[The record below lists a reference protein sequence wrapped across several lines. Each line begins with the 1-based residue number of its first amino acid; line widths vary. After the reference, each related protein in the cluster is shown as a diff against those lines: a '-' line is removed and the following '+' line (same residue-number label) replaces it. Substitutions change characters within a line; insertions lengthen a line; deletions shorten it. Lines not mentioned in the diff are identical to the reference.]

1 MTDWP
6 FSGWDDAEVWD
17 DNAEWSEGA
26 LSLLPAGNSGLA
38 ELAIE
43 RTSARIEAFPD
54 RIRPLWNSETIP
66 AGILPW
72 LAWALS
78 VDEWAALWTEEQ
90 KRDVVAASIDV
101 HRRKGTVGSIRRALI
116 AAGLG
121 DAELIERFGRK
132 FYDGSIAHDGS
143 SPHDEPDH
151 WAEYRVVLMRPL
163 SIAQAQQAR
172 RIIEATAPLRCH
184 LKVMDFTAVSILENG
199 EILHDGTYS
208 HGAA

>member
-1 MTDWP
+1 M
-6 FSGWDDAEVWD
+6 
-17 DNAEWSEGA
+17 
-26 LSLLPAGNSGLA
+26 SLLPAGNSGPA

-43 RTSARIEAFPD
+43 QTSARIEAFPD

>member
-26 LSLLPAGNSGLA
+26 LSLLPAGNSGPA

-43 RTSARIEAFPD
+43 QTSARIEAFPD

>member
-1 MTDWP
+1 MTDLLIPEWA
-6 FSGWDDAEVWD
+6 DLDVWD
-17 DNAEWSEGA
+17 DNAYWIEGA
-26 LSLLPAGNSGLA
+26 ASLLPEGNSGAA
-38 ELAIE
+38 ERAIE
-43 RTSARIEAFPD
+43 QVGVRIETFDD
-54 RIRPLWNSETIP
+54 RLRPLWNTETVPSE
-66 AGILPW
+66 ILPW

-78 VDEWAALWTEEQ
+78 VDEWSALWTDEQ

>member
-1 MTDWP
+1 MTDLLIPEWA
-6 FSGWDDAEVWD
+6 DLDVWD
-17 DNAEWSEGA
+17 DNAYWIEGA
-26 LSLLPAGNSGLA
+26 ASLLPEGNSGAA
-38 ELAIE
+38 ERAIE
-43 RTSARIEAFPD
+43 QVGVRIETFDD
-54 RIRPLWNSETIP
+54 RLRPLWNTETVPSE
-66 AGILPW
+66 ILPW

-78 VDEWAALWTEEQ
+78 VDEWSALWTDEQ

-132 FYDGSIAHDGS
+132 YYDGSLDHDGS
-143 SPHDEPDH
+143 SAHDEPDH
-151 WAEYRVVLMRPL
+151 WAEYRVVLARPL

>member
-43 RTSARIEAFPD
+43 QTSARIEAFPD